1 MKQKYA
7 LANCFLS
14 IILPLRRNF
23 RLKEGDEKI

>member
-1 MKQKYA
+1 MKTKIRSCE
-7 LANCFLS
+7 LFLS